1 MGDIVGKFTDAIG
14 ITNNKQT
21 ERAAQSI
28 RQEAD
33 RAAGFQQQALDYLKQ
48 TQAPVL
54 EAQKAGLGRLGE
66 MANKGVNPYQLKTEG
81 QLLAGIE
88 NSPLYQ
94 SIMSGLG
101 DAEESILRNQSA
113 TGGFRSGGTQQ
124 NLGRLATQTKTNALL
139 NAFQNRQQQDINQAG
154 FNQQA
159 FQNQLGLENTIQ
171 GMPNYVGNVANLTT
185 GIGNTLAQGNVAAAQ
200 ARLQGSQA
208 NQQGLLGLAGLG
220 LKAFSDRRLK
230 ENLQSAGKENGFN
243 VYTWDW
249 NKEAKEKLGL
259 TGSGRGVIA
268 DEVKRIKPEAVTS
281 LSGYDTVD
289 YEMIGVKHG

>member
-1 MGDIVGKFTDAIG
+1 MKIVSKVTDAVG
-14 ITNNKQT
+14 LTDSKAG
-21 ERAAQSI
+21 ERAAQAS
-28 RQEAD
+28 QQ
-33 RAAGFQQQALDYLKQ
+33 AAQTQSGFQQQALDYLKQ

-66 MANKGVNPYQLKTEG
+66 MADRGVNPYQLKTEG
-81 QLLAGIE
+81 QLLANIE
-88 NSPLYQ
+88 SSPFYQ

-159 FQNQLGLENTIQ
+159 FQNQLGLESTIQ
-171 GMPNYVGNVANLTT
+171 GMPNYVGGVADLTT
-185 GIGNTLAQGNVAAAQ
+185 GIGRTLAQGNVAAEQ

-208 NQQGLLGLAGLG
+208 NRQGLLGLANTG
-220 LKAFSDRRLK
+220 LKVAFSDRRLK
-230 ENLQSAGKENGFN
+230 DNIQKVGTENEFN

-259 TGSGRGVIA
+259 AGSGRGVIA
-268 DEVKRIKPEAVTS
+268 DEVKRMKPEAVTS
-281 LSGYDTVD
+281 CSGYDTVD